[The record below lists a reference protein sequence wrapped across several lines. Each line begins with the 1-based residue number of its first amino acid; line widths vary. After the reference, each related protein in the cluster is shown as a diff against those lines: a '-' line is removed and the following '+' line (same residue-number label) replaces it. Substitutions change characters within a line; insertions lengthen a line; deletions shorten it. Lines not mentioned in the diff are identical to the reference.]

1 MWIRKFVATSLLAVA
16 ATGLTAVTAHGEPAV
31 VSAFSGPTVTGT
43 EHGMSFTTGASADG
57 AGIAAQI
64 AGGRFDVSEDGSKV
78 TITAEDGT
86 VVESMPTVIAST
98 ERIVRFS
105 TEVSEDGTT
114 ITMHPSASQPV
125 QGVSTAQDVGLVG
138 ATAGMVVGFFA
149 GAVAGCMVGLVGL
162 IVGCVPMIF
171 VGAIAGAIIGAAAG
185 FIAL

>member
-16 ATGLTAVTAHGEPAV
+16 ATTMTAVTAHGEAA
-31 VSAFSGPTVTGT
+31 SAFSGPTMTGT

-64 AGGRFDVSEDGSKV
+64 AGGRFDVSEDGSKI
-78 TITAEDGT
+78 TITADDGT

-125 QGVSTAQDVGLVG
+125 QGVSTAQDIGLVG

-185 FIAL
+185 FVAL